1 MYGGSAHELP
11 YMALPAAFLTAKS
24 STGSHYTQILRENSA
39 LVAEKRS
46 NSSDKG

>member
-39 LVAEKRS
+39 DIAENRS
-46 NSSDKG
+46 DSSNKG